1 MTGFP
6 IVLIN
11 EHHLLMPSNIGF
23 SQRLREYIQ
32 QKHGSIN
39 SFCSVVGIKYPAQMT
54 PYLQGKCQPGKKMI
68 ERLKNDGA
76 DIQWLLSGHFND
88 FPLAPLSN
96 ALAFSRSRMD
106 IDNLFRQVHLNVGSG
121 ADRYKPVIDAY
132 AFLDH
137 AHRLVDMTGSMETFL
152 GYQLNALSERE
163 LDYLVHPE
171 DYVLVESTLQRQR
184 QDDDIVTFQSRFR
197 TGEGKFIPVEWCLY
211 IKTKPM
217 SDLREYTM
225 ILRRLGH

>member
-1 MTGFP
+1 MTDFSITLINKNYFLMSSDTGFS
-6 IVLIN
+6 
-11 EHHLLMPSNIGF
+11 H
-23 SQRLREYIQ
+23 RLREYIQ

-54 PYLQGKCQPGKKMI
+54 PYLQGKCHPGKKML

-76 DIQWLLSGHFND
+76 DIQWLLTGHFND

-106 IDNLFRQVHLNVGSG
+106 IVNLFRQVHLNVGTG

-137 AHRLVDMTGSMETFL
+137 AERLVDLTGSMEAFL
-152 GYQLNALSERE
+152 GYEPNALADVQ
-163 LDYLVHPE
+163 LDFLVHPE

-184 QDDDIVTFQSRFR
+184 QDEDILTFHSRFR
-197 TGEGKFIPVEWCLY
+197 TGEGKYIPVEWCLY
-211 IKTKPM
+211 IKSKPM
-217 SDLREYTM
+217 SDLKEYTM
-225 ILRRLGH
+225 VLRKFGS

>member
-1 MTGFP
+1 
-6 IVLIN
+6 
-11 EHHLLMPSNIGF
+11 MPSNIGF

-96 ALAFSRSRMD
+96 ALAFSRSRVD
-106 IDNLFRQVHLNVGSG
+106 IDNLFRQVHLNVGSSG
-121 ADRYKPVIDAY
+121 DRYKPVIDAY
-132 AFLDH
+132 AFLDN
-137 AHRLVDMTGSMETFL
+137 AERFVDMTGSMETFL
-152 GYQLNALSERE
+152 GYESNALFEKR
-163 LDYLVHPE
+163 LDFLVHPD
-171 DYVLVESTLQRQR
+171 DYELVESTLQRQR
-184 QDDDIVTFQSRFR
+184 QDDDIVTFQSRFK
-197 TGEGKFIPVEWCLY
+197 TGEGNYIPVEWCLY
-211 IKTKPM
+211 IKSKPM
-217 SDLREYTM
+217 SELKEYTM
-225 ILRRLGH
+225 IVRRLGK

>member
-1 MTGFP
+1 MS
-6 IVLIN
+6 
-11 EHHLLMPSNIGF
+11 SNLGF

-137 AHRLVDMTGSMETFL
+137 AERFVDMTGSMETFL
-152 GYQLNALSERE
+152 GYEPNVLSGTG
-163 LDYLVHPE
+163 LDSLVHPE
-171 DYVLVESTLQRQR
+171 DYVLVENTLRRQR
-184 QDDDIVTFQSRFR
+184 QDDDIVTFQSRFKS
-197 TGEGKFIPVEWCLY
+197 GEGKYIPAEWCLY
-211 IKTKPM
+211 IKCKPM

-225 ILRRLGH
+225 VMRRLGS

>member
-1 MTGFP
+1 
-6 IVLIN
+6 
-11 EHHLLMPSNIGF
+11 MPSNLGF

-54 PYLQGKCQPGKKMI
+54 PYLQGRCKPGKKMI

-106 IDNLFRQVHLNVGSG
+106 IDNLFRQVHLNVGSSAG
-121 ADRYKPVIDAY
+121 RYKPLIDAY

-137 AHRLVDMTGSMETFL
+137 AERFVDITGSMETFL
-152 GYQLNALSERE
+152 GYESNALSETGLE
-163 LDYLVHPE
+163 LLVHPE
-171 DYVLVESTLQRQR
+171 DYVLVEGTLQRLR
-184 QDDDIVTFQSRFR
+184 QDDDIVTFQSRFK
-197 TGEGKFIPVEWCLY
+197 TGEGKYMPVEWCLY
-211 IKTKPM
+211 IKNKPM
-217 SDLREYTM
+217 SDLKEYTM
-225 ILRRLGH
+225 ILRRLGS